1 MEDVEEPEPKKSK
14 ASSPG
19 IQDTHEPE
27 EGTPET
33 DETPED
39 VILFLIFTCVE
50 SWEKRELEI
59 FKFKNSQLPSFRE
72 YLCYLCLFRI
82 VPFQRSDRT
91 CI

>member
-1 MEDVEEPEPKKSK
+1 MEDIEEPEPKKSK

-59 FKFKNSQLPSFRE
+59 FKFKNSQLPSF
-72 YLCYLCLFRI
+72 
-82 VPFQRSDRT
+82 
-91 CI
+91 